1 VDFMTEAAGVKSFA
15 SLRSRAK
22 RVDFDGNTL
31 LVADLRDIIKSKRE
45 AGRPQDQAVLGLLEA
60 TLKKRRTRSEKL
72 DALRVATE
80 RAQREQIRR
89 WLRLPPDRRTH
100 FLRKRIGIQASC
112 L

>member
-1 VDFMTEAAGVKSFA
+1 MTEVAGVKSFA
-15 SLRSRAK
+15 SLRSRAQ
-22 RVDFDGNTL
+22 RVDFDGYTL
-31 LVADLRDIIKSKRE
+31 LVADLRDIINSKRE
-45 AGRPQDQAVLGLLEA
+45 AGRPQDHAVLGLLEA
-60 TLKKRRTRSEKL
+60 TLDEKEKNAKGKL
-72 DALRVATE
+72 DALRVAAE